1 MHAMQLGH
9 WVEAV
14 KDLGTGQ
21 AIDYDDDTASFQA
34 SIQLYGTLVFYTVY
48 LIINVH
54 GPLMC

>member
-1 MHAMQLGH
+1 
-9 WVEAV
+9 VEAV
-14 KDLGTGQ
+14 KYLGTGQ